1 MRTLLLLLLLGVWLD
16 QDQAKK
22 TIQTGI
28 KQHEVFEAIPT
39 QIEGPPEVQEEDDD
53 EDEDEDE
60 DGWIERDPTATK
72 DEDDA
77 TIEDDEDDETD
88 AIRAP
93 LRTKQFDLDYVVN
106 RPTSSPEDDGPG
118 KCKDNDDIAEE
129 GDLDCEVE
137 GSEMTPYKKYKAYK
151 NWKRR
156 PLFVIIIGGLRWD
169 YLTKSD
175 WNMTQKTVGS
185 MKAFNWIKKHGTT
198 MSQVVPVYPPY
209 DLPTWTSL
217 ATGLYPKN
225 TGVVGDYMF
234 NLKSRELFSR
244 EDPDVNLDNWWT
256 NGEPIWSVAAKHGRK
271 VSVLNWH
278 DCSLPGKNIENPDD
292 CRPFSPAQQ
301 PKSKKM
307 LVRLFNKAITKIHK
321 DGYDLSIVYIDNL
334 KRAAKQFGP
343 NSQEVMQ
350 ELANIDEVL
359 QGRLSDIKTKKERAD
374 LKLNILLLSD
384 FGLNGIN
391 KTTKVVL
398 DDYLEFNHTQYIIQ
412 RGGSCILV
420 PYALR
425 AGDIMRGIPGKKL
438 GVANMIGVNAYVR
451 DINLEIPPLNYPEI
465 PEDLN
470 YDGLTWTQ
478 DILLVAKPG
487 FEIEIH
493 TDSSKILPPLNDDQG
508 MSGYHPQPLP
518 PYIVPGRDKHKSK
531 ETRAREK
538 KEVWLYNQFAHMMK
552 TIGFAWGPDFKPGFE
567 SDPVEIVDL
576 YQIMA
581 FLLKIPPN
589 THDGN
594 WDRIRSML
602 MINSATTTS
611 CVSLIMSLV
620 CVMVLRQLA

>member
-1 MRTLLLLLLLGVWLD
+1 MGDVRLDTMRTLLLLLLLGVWLD

-22 TIQTGI
+22 TINTGI

-53 EDEDEDE
+53 EDEDED
-60 DGWIERDPTATK
+60 GWIERHPTATK

-77 TIEDDEDDETD
+77 TIEDESDDETD

-93 LRTKQFDLDYVVN
+93 LRAKKFDLDYVVN

-217 ATGLYPKN
+217 ATGLYPKT

-384 FGLNGIN
+384 YGLNGIN
-391 KTTKVVL
+391 TTTKVVL
-398 DDYLEFNHTQYIIQ
+398 DDYLEFNHTQFIIQ
-412 RGGSCILV
+412 RCGSCILV

-425 AGDIMRGIPGKKL
+425 AGDIMKGFGSKL
-438 GVANMIGVNAYVR
+438 GVANMIGISAYVR
-451 DINLEIPPLNYPEI
+451 DVNLEIPK
-465 PEDLN
+465 DLN

-493 TDSSKILPPLNDDQG
+493 ADSRKILPPLSDDQG
-508 MSGYHPQPLP
+508 MSGYIPQPDP

-538 KEVWLYNQFAHMMK
+538 KELLLYDQFAHMMK
-552 TIGFAWGPDFKPGFE
+552 TVGFAWGPDFKPGFV
-567 SDPVEIVDL
+567 SKPVEIVDI

-581 FLLKIPPN
+581 FLLNIPPN
-589 THDGN
+589 AHDGS
-594 WDRIRSML
+594 WDRIRNML
-602 MINSATTTS
+602 VINAAPTTS
-611 CVSLIMSLV
+611 TCMSLILSMVS
-620 CVMVLRQLA
+620 VMVLRLLA

>member
-1 MRTLLLLLLLGVWLD
+1 MGVGRRMRCAILLLALATLLLGG
-16 QDQAKK
+16 QASPGKK
-22 TIQTGI
+22 KEFQ
-28 KQHEVFEAIPT
+28 VLPAIPT
-39 QIEGPPEVQEEDDD
+39 QIEEPPAESEEVQNDQEDDGD
-53 EDEDEDE
+53 DDDVQNDQEDH
-60 DGWIERDPTATK
+60 GN
-72 DEDDA
+72 DDDVK
-77 TIEDDEDDETD
+77 DDEGWDV
-88 AIRAP
+88 
-93 LRTKQFDLDYVVN
+93 DYKVN
-106 RPTSSPEDDGPG
+106 RPTSAPDVEEEEDECQRNYD
-118 KCKDNDDIAEE
+118 EE
-129 GDLDCEVE
+129 GE
-137 GSEMTPYKKYKAYK
+137 GDKHCVKAGEDRTPYTKYKSYK
-151 NWKRR
+151 RWVKR

-169 YLTKSD
+169 YLIPDDTDAESQAY
-175 WNMTQKTVGS
+175 TQNPKL
-185 MKAFNWIKKHGTT
+185 KAFNWIKKHGTT
-198 MSQVVPVYPPY
+198 MKQVVPVFPPF

-217 ATGLYPKN
+217 ATGLYPQN
-225 TGVVGDYMF
+225 TGVVGDYMYNLQNKQMF
-234 NLKSRELFSR
+234 NRNDDNSS
-244 EDPDVNLDNWWT
+244 LDGWWT
-256 NGEPIWSVAAKHGRK
+256 EGEPIWSVAAKHGRK

-278 DCSLPGKNIENPDD
+278 DCTLPGKNIENPDD